1 MSTSILRQAPML
13 MGRAATPLSAG
24 VPPVDADLV
33 QPEGWLAAV
42 LGIEPGRE
50 LRQRQT
56 LVSRAVVPR
65 VRDEEV
71 DFPLTELKIFS
82 RQQCGKETVKV

>member
-1 MSTSILRQAPML
+1 MQDLLMSTSILRQAPML

-50 LRQRQT
+50 HRQRQT
-56 LVSRAVVPR
+56 R
-65 VRDEEV
+65 VL
-71 DFPLTELKIFS
+71 PLTKLKIFP
-82 RQQCGKETVKV
+82 RQQCGGETV